1 MLKTI
6 SVFMKNIPVA
16 VFTLVSFLSSNAQYY
31 YKDIVGTQ
39 NINQM
44 IKLYKDNKVVEAEAT
59 GFDGEGVKNTDFS
72 ETHTFLP
79 SNGLLI
85 ISTRNKTSID
95 RQDYRFNERGL
106 LSSILDTLTT
116 DISSTTYTYDNNN
129 NPVLIKNVVTDAEDS
144 INENEV
150 HVWFYNPDGKPVRM
164 LRIINDRDTTEVR
177 FTLDNKG
184 NVVEELPF
192 VKNKS
197 GEKLYYY
204 YDDKSRLTD
213 IVRYNTKARR
223 LLPDYM
229 FEYSPTNQVIQKITT
244 LSTIGLGYLI
254 WRYAFDEKGLKTKEA
269 TFNRDKVMTGKI
281 EYSYRFGH

>member
-1 MLKTI
+1 
-6 SVFMKNIPVA
+6 MKNIAVA
-16 VFTLVSFLSSNAQYY
+16 IFTLVSFLSSKAQYY
-31 YKDIVGTQ
+31 YKDIIGTQ
-39 NINQM
+39 SINQT
-44 IKLYKDNKVVEAEAT
+44 IKLYWDNKVVAVEAT

-72 ETHTFLP
+72 ETHNFFP
-79 SNGLLI
+79 SNGLLK

-95 RQDYRFNERGL
+95 RQNYRFNSRGL
-106 LSSILDTLTT
+106 LSSILDTSSG
-116 DISSTTYTYDNNN
+116 DISTTTYTYDNNN
-129 NPVLIKNVVTDAEDS
+129 NPVLIKNVVTDTDDS
-144 INENEV
+144 IYENEV
-150 HVWFYNPDGKPVRM
+150 HQWFYNPDGRPVKM
-164 LRIINDRDTTEVR
+164 LRIVNDKDTTEIR
-177 FTLDNKG
+177 FTLDAKG

-192 VKNKS
+192 VRNKS
-197 GEKLYYY
+197 GEKIYYY
-204 YDDKSRLTD
+204 YDDNSRLTD

-281 EYSYRFGH
+281 EYSYRFGQ

>member
-1 MLKTI
+1 
-6 SVFMKNIPVA
+6 MKNIPVA
-16 VFTLVSFLSSNAQYY
+16 VFALIISLSSKAQYY
-31 YKDIVGTQ
+31 YKDIIGTQ

-44 IKLYKDNKVVEAEAT
+44 IKLYRDNKVVEVEAT
-59 GFDGEGVKNTDFS
+59 GFDGDGMKNSDFS
-72 ETHTFLP
+72 EIHDFSP
-79 SNGLLI
+79 DHDLLK

-95 RQDYRFNERGL
+95 RQNYRFENRGL
-106 LSSILDTLTT
+106 LSSISDTSSAG
-116 DISSTTYTYDNNN
+116 ISTTTYKYDNNN
-129 NPVLIKNVVTDAEDS
+129 NPVEIKNIVTDSEDS
-144 INENEV
+144 IYENEV
-150 HVWFYNPDGKPVRM
+150 HEWFYNGQGKPLRM
-164 LRIINDRDTTEVR
+164 LRIMNGNDTTEVR
-177 FTLDNKG
+177 FTIDDKG
-184 NVVEELPF
+184 NVIEELPF
-192 VKNKS
+192 VRNKS
-197 GEKLYYY
+197 GEKIYYY

-229 FEYSPTNQVIQKITT
+229 FEYSPNSQVIQKITT

>member
-1 MLKTI
+1 
-6 SVFMKNIPVA
+6 MKNILVA
-16 VFTLVSFLSSNAQYY
+16 VFTLISFLSSKAQYY
-31 YKDIVGTQ
+31 YKDIIGTQ

-44 IKLYKDNKVVEAEAT
+44 IKLYRDNKVVKVEAT
-59 GFDGEGVKNTDFS
+59 GFDGDGVKNSDFS
-72 ETHTFLP
+72 EIHDFIP
-79 SNGLLI
+79 DHDLLK

-95 RQDYRFNERGL
+95 RQNYRFENRGL
-106 LSSILDTLTT
+106 LSSISDT
-116 DISSTTYTYDNNN
+116 SSAGVSTTTYSYDNNN
-129 NPVLIKNVVTDAEDS
+129 NPVEIKNIVTDSEDS
-144 INENEV
+144 IYENEV
-150 HVWFYNPDGKPVRM
+150 HEWFYNGQGKPLRM
-164 LRIINDRDTTEVR
+164 LRIINGNDTTEVR
-177 FTLDNKG
+177 FTLDDKG

-192 VKNKS
+192 VRNKS
-197 GEKLYYY
+197 GEKIYYY

-229 FEYSPTNQVIQKITT
+229 FEYSPTSQVIQKITT

>member
-1 MLKTI
+1 
-6 SVFMKNIPVA
+6 MKNIPIA
-16 VFTLVSFLSSNAQYY
+16 IFALVSFLSSKAQYF
-31 YKDIVGTQ
+31 YKDIIGTQ
-39 NINQM
+39 SINQT
-44 IKLYKDNKVVEAEAT
+44 IKLYWDNKVVAVEAT

-72 ETHTFLP
+72 ETHNFFP
-79 SNGLLI
+79 SNGLLK

-95 RQDYRFNERGL
+95 RQNYRFNSRGL
-106 LSSILDTLTT
+106 LSSILDTSSG
-116 DISSTTYTYDNNN
+116 DISTTTYTYDNNN
-129 NPVLIKNVVTDAEDS
+129 NPLLIKNAVTDTDDS
-144 INENEV
+144 IYENEV
-150 HVWFYNPDGKPVRM
+150 HQWFYNPDGRPVKM
-164 LRIINDRDTTEVR
+164 LRIVNDKDTTEIR
-177 FTLDNKG
+177 FTLDAKG

-192 VKNKS
+192 VRNKS
-197 GEKLYYY
+197 GEKIYYY
-204 YDDKSRLTD
+204 YDDNSRLTD

-281 EYSYRFGH
+281 EYSYRFGQ